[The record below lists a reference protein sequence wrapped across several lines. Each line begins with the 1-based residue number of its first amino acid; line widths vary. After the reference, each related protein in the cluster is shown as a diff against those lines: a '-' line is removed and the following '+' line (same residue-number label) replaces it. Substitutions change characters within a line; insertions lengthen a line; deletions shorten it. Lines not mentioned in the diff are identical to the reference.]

1 MKTSVVIAAIVIFSS
16 NIFLLANEND
26 NSKKMNQYIDLKK
39 IKIEKNSDL
48 FKITSLNN
56 EQALILKNNLYNQK
70 IDSLTG
76 KEIDSVYGKVILL
89 GEVKKDYKMVVDMK
103 FLGTHI
109 DMEGAGWF
117 GFAVRAQDC
126 DNYELVWFMP
136 GGAEET
142 NTVAYLPVAHGIV
155 PWWTEAYSNQK
166 KGNIQIPQK
175 DWFTARIDVKGDE
188 FTVYLNEH
196 IVFNKKLTYY
206 LKSGRPGLFVGT
218 ATDVAF
224 RRIRIEDINDS

>member
-1 MKTSVVIAAIVIFSS
+1 MKISVVIATILIFSS
-16 NIFLLANEND
+16 NISPLVNEND
-26 NSKKMNQYIDLKK
+26 TSKKMNQYIDLKK

-48 FKITSLNN
+48 FKITPLNN

-70 IDSLTG
+70 IDTVSG

-89 GEVKKDYKMVVDMK
+89 GDVKKDYKMVVDMK

-109 DMEGAGWF
+109 DMKGAGWF

-126 DNYELVWFMP
+126 ENYELVWFMP

-155 PWWTEAYSNQK
+155 PWWTEAYANQK

-188 FTVYLNEH
+188 FTVYLNEQL
-196 IVFNKKLTYY
+196 VFNKKLTYY
-206 LKSGRPGLFVGT
+206 LRSGRPGLFVGT

-224 RRIRIEDINDS
+224 RRIKIEDIND

>member
-1 MKTSVVIAAIVIFSS
+1 MKLSVIIAAIVIFSS
-16 NIFLLANEND
+16 NSLALVNEND
-26 NSKKMNQYIDLKK
+26 NSKKMNQYINLKK

-48 FKITSLNN
+48 FKITTLNN
-56 EQALILKNNLYNQK
+56 EQVLILKNNLYNQK
-70 IDSLTG
+70 IDTVSG
-76 KEIDSVYGKVILL
+76 KEIDNVYGKVILL

-109 DMEGAGWF
+109 DMKGAGWF

-126 DNYELVWFMP
+126 ANYELVWLMP
-136 GGAEET
+136 GGAEDT

-155 PWWTEAYSNQK
+155 PWWTEAYANQK
-166 KGNIQIPQK
+166 KGTIQIPQK

-188 FTVYLNEH
+188 ITVYLNEH
-196 IVFNKKLTYY
+196 LVFNKKLTYY
-206 LKSGRPGLFVGT
+206 LRSGRPGLFVGT

-224 RRIRIEDINDS
+224 RRIRIDDIND

>member
-48 FKITSLNN
+48 FQITPLNN

-89 GEVKKDYKMVVDMK
+89 GGVKKDYKMVVDMK

-109 DMEGAGWF
+109 DMKGAGWF
-117 GFAVRAQDC
+117 GFTVRAQDC

-142 NTVAYLPVAHGIV
+142 NTVAYLPVAHGII

-166 KGNIQIPQK
+166 KGNIRIPQK

-188 FTVYLNEH
+188 FTVYLNDQL
-196 IVFNKKLTYY
+196 VFNKKITYY

>member
-48 FKITSLNN
+48 FKITTLNN
-56 EQALILKNNLYNQK
+56 EQVLILKNNLYNQK

-89 GEVKKDYKMVVDMK
+89 GGVKKDYKMVVDMK

-109 DMEGAGWF
+109 DMKGAGWF
-117 GFAVRAQDC
+117 GFTVRAQDC

-142 NTVAYLPVAHGIV
+142 NTVAYLPVAHGII

-188 FTVYLNEH
+188 FTVYLNDQL
-196 IVFNKKLTYY
+196 VFNKKLTYY